1 VVVAEAEIARLARRL
16 RDDPR
21 STAFVALADALR
33 REGRFGEGL
42 QVLREG
48 FRVHADHPPARVV
61 LGRIHLEM
69 GHRALASE
77 VLAEVVQGDPENLA
91 AASLLARIF
100 VEDGR
105 MGEARPLIERLR
117 MANHPD
123 GALRELV
130 PASMPA
136 AEPPPRGAD
145 PFDDAAL
152 AARFARGGHYARAR
166 GIWERLLVEH
176 PSSATALAHVA
187 ALNRAIDGIADIE
200 GEPPLPA
207 RASRRPLP
215 GLADAFAAFVEG
227 ADRPA
232 AEPVSTGSPKRAPH
246 PVARYA
252 RPFWR
257 TP

>member
-1 VVVAEAEIARLARRL
+1 MAVAEAEIARLTRRVK
-16 RDDPR
+16 DDPR

-33 REGRFGEGL
+33 RDGRFGEGL

-77 VLAEVVQGDPENLA
+77 VLGDVVQGDPENLA

-123 GALRELV
+123 GALHDLV
-130 PASMPA
+130 PASVPA
-136 AEPPPRGAD
+136 REPPPRGAD
-145 PFDDAAL
+145 PFDHAAL
-152 AARFARGGHYARAR
+152 AARFVRLGHYARAR
-166 GIWERLLVEH
+166 ALWRRLLAQH
-176 PSSATALAHVA
+176 PTSVTALRHVA
-187 ALNRAIDGIADIE
+187 ALDAVIAGTAEAD
-200 GEPPLPA
+200 GEPVLPPDTV
-207 RASRRPLP
+207 RRPLP
-215 GLADAFAAFVEG
+215 GVADAFAAFVE
-227 ADRPA
+227 DTERPA
-232 AEPVSTGSPKRAPH
+232 
-246 PVARYA
+246 
-252 RPFWR
+252 
-257 TP
+257 